1 MRLGG
6 LVSAYLVA
14 RLGQAVVV
22 VFGVVT
28 FVFIL
33 LNITGDPARLM
44 LPPTASEED
53 VQNFRHQYGLDRP
66 LYVQFGAYLGH
77 VVRGDFGVSLQRT
90 GYPAMQAVADT
101 YPATVKLAVSAFLLT
116 VLVSFPLG
124 IAAAMK
130 PYSAVDNVVMFVALF
145 GQSMPNFWL
154 GIMLIMVFAVQFH
167 VLPSEGYGDGGD
179 LRHLILPAITLA
191 VQGIGLL
198 TRLVRSQILDVL
210 SEDYIRTARA
220 KGQSEVG
227 VFLRHALKNA
237 AIPLVTILGLNVG
250 GLLGGA
256 VITETVFSWPGV
268 GQLAIAAIN
277 AHDFPVVQADVFV
290 IATSFVM
297 VNLAVDLLYGW
308 LDPRIRL
315 AS

>member
-1 MRLGG
+1 VGT
-6 LVSAYLVA
+6 YLLA

-22 VFGVVT
+22 VLGVVT
-28 FVFIL
+28 FVFVL

-44 LPPTASEED
+44 LPPTASETD
-53 VQNFRHQYGLDRP
+53 VANFRHQYGLDRP

-90 GYPAMQAVADT
+90 GYPAMAAVADN
-101 YPATVKLAVSAFLLT
+101 YPATLKLAVSALVLT
-116 VLVSFPLG
+116 VLIAFPLG
-124 IAAAMK
+124 IVAAFK
-130 PYSAVDNVVMFVALF
+130 PYSLADNVVMFIALF

-154 GIMLIMVFAVQFH
+154 GIMLILLFAVQLH
-167 VLPSEGYGDGGD
+167 LLPSEGYGDGGD
-179 LRHLILPAITLA
+179 LSHLILPAITLA

-198 TRLVRSQILDVL
+198 TRLVRSQLLDVL
-210 SEDYIRTARA
+210 SDDYIRTARA
-220 KGQSEVG
+220 KGLSEAG
-227 VFLRHALKNA
+227 VFLGHALKNA

-256 VITETVFSWPGV
+256 IITETVFGWPGV

-290 IATSFVM
+290 IATSFVL
-297 VNLAVDLLYGW
+297 VNLGVDLLYGW
-308 LDPRIRL
+308 LDPRIRFV
-315 AS
+315 A